1 MKIFAI
7 LDDNSGVTNGCF
19 HVRTHVP
26 LMELKSRGHEIEYAS
41 LDGDRW
47 NEIKDAD
54 IVIFS
59 RAYNRPYMGLLWRC
73 KAAGIKVIYEIDD
86 DVWNIP
92 DLNPS
97 QKSFDNKYQKLIEDT
112 IVEVDMVTVSTEP
125 LKKAISR
132 LHDNVRVIP
141 NSLDLEKWD
150 KRPDSKELNIGFSG
164 GSNHLEDLLMIVDDI
179 AKLQEKYDFKFILQ
193 GFVARPLE
201 ADGYEESLKNSIG
214 FADEQDEKIS
224 TLKLELYK
232 KLLGLEKFLHIPFY
246 PPEMHPKVLQRADLD
261 IGLMPVV
268 GYKFDESKSII
279 KLLEYTAVGT
289 TAIAS
294 NMHPYKDVAP
304 YTVENDSWYKG
315 IEKLLLDYGLRK
327 DLLKEQ
333 EKVCFPEYSLKKVG
347 DIWEEEFNN
356 LIKEK

>member
-7 LDDNSGVTNGCF
+7 LDNNSGVTNGCF

-26 LMELKSRGHEIEYAS
+26 LMELKERGHQIEYAS
-41 LDGDRW
+41 LEGDRW
-47 NEIKDAD
+47 DEIKDAD

-59 RAYNRPYMGLLWRC
+59 RAYNRPFMGLLWRC
-73 KAAGIKVIYEIDD
+73 KAAGIKVVYEIDD

-92 DLNPS
+92 DTNPS
-97 QKSFDNKYQKLIEDT
+97 QKSFENKYQQVIEDT
-112 IVEVDMVTVSTEP
+112 ILEADMVTVSTEP
-125 LKKAISR
+125 LKKMVSR
-132 LHDNVRVIP
+132 LHDNVKVIP
-141 NSLDLEKWD
+141 NALDLEKWG
-150 KRPDSKELNIGFSG
+150 KRPNNEELNIGFSG

-214 FADEQDEKIS
+214 FADEKDEKIS
-224 TLKLELYK
+224 SMKLELYR
-232 KLLGLEKFLHIPFY
+232 KLLDLKKFLHIPFY

-261 IGLMPVV
+261 IGLMPVK

-294 NMHPYKDVAP
+294 NMAPYKNVAP
-304 YTVENDSWYKG
+304 YTIENDNWYEG
-315 IEKLLLDYGLRK
+315 IEKLILDEKLRK
-327 DLLKEQ
+327 DILKKQ
-333 EKVCFPEYSLKKVG
+333 EKVCFPTYSLKKVG
-347 DIWEEEFNN
+347 DIWEKEFNN
-356 LIKEK
+356 LIK